1 MQDFFYAADPSN
13 AVSKPVSNRD
23 WQSLTMRLAKEV
35 AAHHIPAVL
44 VPARDV
50 PLIMTIPIV
59 TRTKYNR
66 LMYIRD

>member
-1 MQDFFYAADPSN
+1 MKDAFFADPSN
-13 AVSKPVSNRD
+13 AVCKPVSNRD

-50 PLIMTIPIV
+50 PLNLTIPIV
-59 TRTKYNR
+59 TRTKYNC
-66 LMYIRD
+66 LMHIRD